1 MRWSLISPDSTARG
15 FATWPTRSRLHLEGY
30 RVAAINNF
38 SNFGVDRKVIY
49 CRTETERVATRLDK
63 EIISGAELAP
73 VDRGLTVSRSR

>member
-1 MRWSLISPDSTARG
+1 M
-15 FATWPTRSRLHLEGY
+15 
-30 RVAAINNF
+30 AAINNF

-73 VDRGLTVSRSR
+73 VDSGLTVSRSR